1 MSFHPKRAPWLWVWV
16 GGAFVL
22 MLLAWTVLLVVAYQ
36 NRVVEVPLAIK
47 PAR

>member
-1 MSFHPKRAPWLWVWV
+1 MNSNHKRAPWLWVWV

-22 MLLAWTVLLVVAYQ
+22 MLLAWTVLLVVAHQ
-36 NRVVEVPLAIK
+36 NRVLEVPLITK